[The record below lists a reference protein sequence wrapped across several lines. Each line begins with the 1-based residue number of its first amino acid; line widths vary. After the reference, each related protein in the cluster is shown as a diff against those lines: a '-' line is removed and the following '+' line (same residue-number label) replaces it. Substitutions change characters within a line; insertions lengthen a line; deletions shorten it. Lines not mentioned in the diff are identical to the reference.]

1 MRDDAGGGSYEWLGD
16 KRDIGLLVGDEAV
29 LGEGWV
35 D

>member
-1 MRDDAGGGSYEWLGD
+1 MRDDGSGSYEWLGD
-16 KRDIGLLVGDEAV
+16 RRDIGLLADGEAV